1 MIIKKDKT
9 HCPIYHMPG
18 EYICPECGGWNKIG
32 RDARKHFEKCG
43 SVGVECGQCGIVK
56 FWYKIPDPR
65 EPRERRMRQIYW
77 SGEDEQR

>member
-9 HCPIYHMPG
+9 HCPIYHIPG
-18 EYICPECGGWNKIG
+18 EYICPECGGWNQIG

-43 SVGVECGQCGIVK
+43 SVGVECGQCGIAK

-65 EPRERRMRQIYW
+65 EPRERRTQQIYW
-77 SGEDEQR
+77 SGEDE

>member
-9 HCPIYHMPG
+9 HCPIYHIPG
-18 EYICPECGGWNKIG
+18 EYICPECGGWNQIG

-65 EPRERRMRQIYW
+65 EPRERRMQQIYW
-77 SGEDEQR
+77 SGEDE

>member
-1 MIIKKDKT
+1 VIIKKDKT

-32 RDARKHFEKCG
+32 GDARKHFEKCG

-65 EPRERRMRQIYW
+65 EPRKRRMQQIYW
-77 SGEDEQR
+77 SGEDE

>member
-9 HCPIYHMPG
+9 HCPIYHIPG
-18 EYICPECGGWNKIG
+18 EYICPECGGWNQIG

-43 SVGVECGQCGIVK
+43 SVGLECGQCGIVK

-65 EPRERRMRQIYW
+65 EPRKKRMKQIYW
-77 SGEDEQR
+77 SGEDE

>member
-1 MIIKKDKT
+1 VIIKKDKT

-18 EYICPECGGWNKIG
+18 EYICPECGGWNQIG

-43 SVGVECGQCGIVK
+43 SVGVECGQCGTVK

-65 EPRERRMRQIYW
+65 EPRERRMQQIYW
-77 SGEDEQR
+77 SGEDE